1 MTTKFMSILI
11 SLESSVNQNN
21 SYKLMPILVT
31 AERVSHELLSIWPP
45 SCCDG
50 SKTILENAMHVATK
64 PSFGVGFR
72 V

>member
-1 MTTKFMSILI
+1 
-11 SLESSVNQNN
+11 
-21 SYKLMPILVT
+21 MPILVA